1 MYGKGEVGETGE
13 RGGLETPPPPL
24 SELFSFGWFVAHLV
38 CVYIE
43 WRKELASGVSQ
54 VNRMHI
60 QALST
65 RKSTDF
71 MHLFTRFITV
81 TRMNICTVMM
91 RNKNYTLL
99 LYNIGHGVLK
109 S

>member
-1 MYGKGEVGETGE
+1 M
-13 RGGLETPPPPL
+13 
-24 SELFSFGWFVAHLV
+24 
-38 CVYIE
+38 
-43 WRKELASGVSQ
+43 
-54 VNRMHI
+54 NRMHI
-60 QALST
+60 QTLST

-91 RNKNYTLL
+91 RNKNYTSL